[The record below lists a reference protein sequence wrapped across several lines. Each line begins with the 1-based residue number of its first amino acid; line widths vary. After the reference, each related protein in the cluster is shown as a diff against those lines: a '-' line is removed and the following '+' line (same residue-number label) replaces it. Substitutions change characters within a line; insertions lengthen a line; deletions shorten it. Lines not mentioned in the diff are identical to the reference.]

1 MAGCG
6 KTLFRRR
13 VINLKG
19 YNTNLASEYYVL
31 SMLYR
36 QGFDAYIT
44 LGNKKG
50 IDIILNLNNEKQIT
64 IDVKGLQGTTLFPLD
79 NVDDEAKKPNHY
91 VVFLSFLNKMSDPLV
106 LPEIYVLPH
115 NDLKELMYHN
125 PKGNRKGINLSTL
138 RSKAEDYRNNWEIL
152 KQL

>member
-1 MAGCG
+1 M
-6 KTLFRRR
+6 
-13 VINLKG
+13 KG

-50 IDIILNLNNEKQIT
+50 IDIILNLNDEKQLT

-79 NVDDEAKKPNHY
+79 NVDDQADKPNHF

-125 PKGNRKGINLSTL
+125 PKGNRKGINLSML
-138 RSKAEDYRNNWEIL
+138 RSNAEAYRNNWEIL
-152 KQL
+152 KTV

>member
-1 MAGCG
+1 M
-6 KTLFRRR
+6 
-13 VINLKG
+13 KG

-31 SMLYR
+31 AVLYR
-36 QGFDAYIT
+36 LGFDAYIT

-50 IDIILNLNNEKQIT
+50 IDIILNLNGEKQIT

-79 NVDDEAKKPNHY
+79 NVDEQVDKPNHF

-106 LPEIYVLPH
+106 LPEIYILPH

-125 PKGNRKGINLSTL
+125 PKGNRKGINLSML
-138 RSKAEDYRNNWEIL
+138 RSSAVAYRNNWDLL
-152 KQL
+152 KLL

>member
-1 MAGCG
+1 M
-6 KTLFRRR
+6 
-13 VINLKG
+13 KG

-50 IDIILNLNNEKQIT
+50 IDIILNLNDEKQIT

-79 NVDDEAKKPNHY
+79 NVDEQAEKPNHF

-115 NDLKELMYHN
+115 NALKELMYHN
-125 PKGNRKGINLSTL
+125 PKGNRKGINLSML
-138 RSKAEDYRNNWEIL
+138 RSTAATYRNNWEIL
-152 KQL
+152 KIT

>member
-1 MAGCG
+1 M
-6 KTLFRRR
+6 
-13 VINLKG
+13 KG

-50 IDIILNLNNEKQIT
+50 IDIILNLNDEKQIT

-79 NVDDEAKKPNHY
+79 NLHEQVVKSNHY
-91 VVFLSFLNKMSDPLV
+91 VVFLSFLNKMNDPLV
-106 LPEIYVLPH
+106 LPEIYVLPY

-125 PKGNRKGINLSTL
+125 PKGNRKGINLSML
-138 RSKAEDYRNNWEIL
+138 RSKAEAYRNNWQLL
-152 KQL
+152 KSI

>member
-1 MAGCG
+1 M
-6 KTLFRRR
+6 
-13 VINLKG
+13 KG

-50 IDIILNLNNEKQIT
+50 IDIILNLNNVKQIT

-79 NVDDEAKKPNHY
+79 NVDDQADKPNHF
-91 VVFLSFLNKMSDPLV
+91 VVFLSFLNKMNDPLV
-106 LPEIYVLPH
+106 LPEIYILPH

-125 PKGNRKGINLSTL
+125 PKGNRKGINLSML
-138 RSKAEDYRNNWEIL
+138 RSTAATYRNNWEIL
-152 KQL
+152 KVYE